1 MRSGVV
7 EGRETNIRAKAEAAA
22 PPEAAKANAPSSAL
36 TRHRIPVIDR
46 MLDVMFL
53 MEKREIGVSIREL
66 VDTLKL
72 PRTSLYRI
80 LNTLEYRQIVRRNR
94 EGQYRLGPRLAA
106 LAAHVVP
113 DIDLPAIAAPHLRRF
128 ANETGDAC
136 KLSIVDGD
144 EVLVIAAADG
154 KREYALSVSP
164 GQRLPLHAGAASK
177 VLMAHL
183 PSSELERR
191 LRASLPRFTPKTLTD
206 RASLSAEL
214 AKVRRQGWAQ
224 DKGEYVLSVQA
235 FGAPVADSSGRVVA
249 ALSSPFLSG
258 SKPER
263 VEATRLAV
271 LAAAKAIAAELQS
284 QHSRVG
290 ANGAAAKG

>member
-1 MRSGVV
+1 MPRS
-7 EGRETNIRAKAEAAA
+7 
-22 PPEAAKANAPSSAL
+22 
-36 TRHRIPVIDR
+36 
-46 MLDVMFL
+46 
-53 MEKREIGVSIREL
+53 
-66 VDTLKL
+66 
-72 PRTSLYRI
+72 PRRT
-80 LNTLEYRQIVRRNR
+80 
-94 EGQYRLGPRLAA
+94 
-106 LAAHVVP
+106 
-113 DIDLPAIAAPHLRRF
+113 LRRF

-154 KREYALSVSP
+154 KREYALSVSL

-183 PSSELERR
+183 PQAELERR
-191 LRASLPRFTPKTLTD
+191 LKASLPRFTPKTLVD

-214 AKVRRQGWAQ
+214 AKVRRQGWAH
-224 DKGEYVLSVQA
+224 DKGEYMLSVQA

-249 ALSSPFLSG
+249 ALSTPFLSG
-258 SKPER
+258 AKPER
-263 VEATRLAV
+263 VEAARLAV

-284 QHSRVG
+284 QHSRAG